1 VTARRSG
8 AAAPGGTRAAGEI
21 ARDVNRD
28 VNRRDFL
35 RAGGVALGGVLAA
48 ACGRGVGSSGRAD
61 SPAQAPADSARAAAG
76 PAPSGR
82 AIGLQ
87 LYTLRTLMERD
98 VEGTL
103 AKVAEIGYREMEF
116 AGYFGRDPKQ
126 LRAML
131 DRLRLTAP
139 STHRSLEDLRKNLSG
154 ELAAAEAL
162 GSQYVVCP
170 FIPEQ
175 ERTLAGY
182 RRIIGEFNQWARACR
197 ERGLRFAYHNHDFEF
212 KPTDGKIPY
221 DVLLAETD
229 PQTVEMELDLFW
241 ITKTGHDPLAY
252 FERHPGRFPLWHV
265 KDGRGPQGAQEI
277 VAVGEGNIDFRHIFA
292 QAQQAGLTHFFVEQD
307 NAVDA
312 ADPLAK
318 VRTSFDNLRRQLG

>member
-1 VTARRSG
+1 VTGRRGGPAG
-8 AAAPGGTRAAGEI
+8 AGSEGAGRDAAWEVI
-21 ARDVNRD
+21 RDVT
-28 VNRRDFL
+28 RRDFL
-35 RAGGVALGGVLAA
+35 RTGGVALGGVLAA
-48 ACGRGVGSSGRAD
+48 ACGRRAPSSERAD
-61 SPAQAPADSARAAAG
+61 SLAQAPADSGGAAAA
-76 PAPSGR
+76 PAASGR

-87 LYTLRTLMERD
+87 LYTVRNLMERD

-103 AKVAEIGYREMEF
+103 AKLAEIGYREMEF

-126 LRAML
+126 LRATL
-131 DRLRLTAP
+131 DRLKLTAP
-139 STHRSLEDLRKNLSG
+139 STHRSLVDLRKDLNEVLTTSQT
-154 ELAAAEAL
+154 L
-162 GSQYVVCP
+162 GHQYVVCP
-170 FIPEQ
+170 YVEEQ
-175 ERTLAGY
+175 ERTLDSF
-182 RRIIGEFNQWARACR
+182 RRLAVEFNRWGKACR

-229 PQTVEMELDLFW
+229 PQLVEMEMDLFW
-241 ITKTGHDPLAY
+241 ITRAGQDPLAY
-252 FERHPGRFPLWHV
+252 FERHRGRFPLWHV

-277 VAVGEGNIDFRHIFA
+277 VAVGEGGIDFRRIFA

-318 VRTSFDNLRRQLG
+318 ARTSYDNVRKLVG